1 MSSAAIIAVSRSA
14 LLRRI
19 QVVAVLLTLT
29 SAGALFYFE
38 VWAAGAAACL
48 LMTGLWRTGSFG
60 IGTVGTVGT
69 LRLLPDGSCELG
81 TESGWASAKLRWTFS
96 GYGLT
101 VLRFSIHPP
110 VTLILAADA
119 LDQSGHRQLE
129 RWLRRWAERVG
140 VAANSTPAPAS

>member
-1 MSSAAIIAVSRSA
+1 MIETAVIAVSRSA

-29 SAGALFYFE
+29 SAGALFCFA

-48 LMTGLWRTGSFG
+48 LMTGLWCSCGFG
-60 IGTVGTVGT
+60 IGTVCQ
-69 LRLLPDGSCELG
+69 LRLLPDGTCDLG

-96 GYGLT
+96 GFGLT
-101 VLRFSIHPP
+101 VLRFSMYPP

-119 LDQSGHRQLE
+119 LDPSGHRQLG
-129 RWLRRWAERVG
+129 RWLRRWSDRVG